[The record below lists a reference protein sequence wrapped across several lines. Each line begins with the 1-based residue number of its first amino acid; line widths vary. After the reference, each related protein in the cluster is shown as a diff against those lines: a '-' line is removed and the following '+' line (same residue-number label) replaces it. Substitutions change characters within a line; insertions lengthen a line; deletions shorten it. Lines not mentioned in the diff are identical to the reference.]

1 MNLAD
6 ENTEYNMT
14 MELFVDRTG
23 TKKMEIVPYK
33 GAAGML
39 ADLIG
44 VGKKSRLAILPDVT
58 PQLKKVG
65 FEITPGTPEKMRA
78 TRKADYEFCGQVVK
92 RVGVK
97 QE

>member
-6 ENTEYNMT
+6 EKAEYNVT
-14 MELFVDRTG
+14 MKLFMDRTG
-23 TKKMEIVPYK
+23 TKMEMAPYK

-44 VGKKSRLAILPDVT
+44 VGEKNRLAILPDVT

-65 FEITPGTPEKMRA
+65 FEITPGTPEEMRA
-78 TRKADYEFCGQVVK
+78 SRKADYEFCGQVVK
-92 RVGVK
+92 RAGVK